1 MNREQNSHTKW
12 VGKRKT
18 LTDNE
23 TTLLD
28 INKWIGGGTKLSLTK
43 TVDADILRAIVIK
56 LQ

>member
-1 MNREQNSHTKW
+1 MNREQNSRTKW

-18 LTDNE
+18 LTDSE
-23 TTLLD
+23 TTLLV
-28 INKWIGGGTKLSLTK
+28 INKWIEGGNKLSLTK